1 MRGRRYASVLTAL
14 LLLLAWGGAASGQ
27 TPQPTASPGGDQAQ
41 TNPGDPARGGSL
53 GGPASVPS
61 QIAEDGARRR
71 ITLGEFLRRRY
82 GVSVGL
88 DYNVLPQ
95 QVSKS
100 PGETTAAGGVV
111 RLYGSWKPFHRDA
124 DATGSV
130 VFKVEHRHTLGTSIP
145 PQGLGPTAGLAS
157 ITATAWSDAGALLT
171 NLYWSQSFA
180 DNRAAIVAGVVD
192 VTDYVDL
199 FGLIN
204 IWTDFS
210 NLAFSTNPSMAAPN
224 QGLGAA
230 ARWSITPN
238 VYVLGGIADANGN
251 PHRPDR
257 AFSSF
262 FGDAEFFAHAEI
274 GWAGSWGQRFSDNI
288 HATIWHADP
297 RVDAGVDAGWGTTVS
312 LSRSLGS
319 WMPFVRAG
327 FSDGGGALV
336 DRTVSAGVGRR
347 LTRRTDDYAGIGVN
361 WGRPPAGAAGTSPR
375 DQYTIE
381 SYYRAQF
388 MPELAIV
395 PSVQFFIHPAWD
407 PTRDHLWLLGVKV
420 RLAI

>member
-1 MRGRRYASVLTAL
+1 MGHPRVVTAL
-14 LLLLAWGGAASGQ
+14 LLLLAWGGSASGQ
-27 TPQPTASPGGDQAQ
+27 TLPPSPTPGADQGQ
-41 TNPGDPARGGSL
+41 TAPGDPSQAAPL

-61 QIAEDGARRR
+61 QIAEDAARRR
-71 ITLGEFLRRRY
+71 ITLGEFLQSRY
-82 GVSVGL
+82 GLSVGL

-95 QVSKS
+95 QLSRS
-100 PGETTAAGGVV
+100 PGETAAAGGVV
-111 RLYGSWKPFHRDA
+111 RLYGSWKPFHRHA

-130 VFKVEHRHTLGTSIP
+130 VFKVEHRHALGTGIP
-145 PQGLGPTAGLAS
+145 PQSLGPTAGLAS
-157 ITATAWSDAGALLT
+157 ITATAWSNAGALLT
-171 NLYWSQSFA
+171 NLYWTQSFA
-180 DNRAAIVAGVVD
+180 GNRVALAAGVVD
-192 VTDYVDL
+192 VTDYVDV
-199 FGLIN
+199 FGLVN

-210 NLAFSTNPSMAAPN
+210 NLAFSTNPSMPAPD

-251 PHRPDR
+251 PHRPGTI
-257 AFSSF
+257 FSSF
-262 FGDAEFFAHAEI
+262 FGEAEYFSHAEV
-274 GWAGSWGQRFSDNI
+274 GWAGGWDQRFSDNV
-288 HATIWHADP
+288 HVTIWHADP
-297 RVDAGVDAGWGTTVS
+297 RVDAGVEAGWGTTFS

-336 DRTVSAGVGRR
+336 DRTVSAGLGRR
-347 LTRRTDDYAGIGVN
+347 LTHRTDDYAAIGFN
-361 WGRPPAGAAGTSPR
+361 WGRPPAGAEGTSPR

-407 PTRDHLWLLGVKV
+407 PARDHLWLIGVKV
-420 RLAI
+420 RLAM